1 MIAILVVLIICIVAA
16 LAAMQS
22 SNWLLFRKGVDVGQG
37 GIFHIILSV
46 LFFFFFWL
54 PVIGGVSVFCFMPQL
69 KAAVYSFFSQLSGA
83 APDSPSSPLVSPVEP
98 KLQTPVSP
106 VVDIGQP
113 NPLASTE
120 PTLTPEKI
128 TPLENSDQ
136 HNNGKDNPQ
145 QESADVPPQLSSRP
159 LVIEEPITPPLRPQ
173 RPPVIIESK
182 RPVMITPSSPPKP
195 RGKEGV
201 ASVQGEARQK
211 NPAPKESD
219 SCKSIKDTMDNMD
232 RKMFLE
238 IKKGVA
244 PTNILINPING
255 NIYRVF
261 PQSGQ
266 GNSRCGSYRI
276 DATINGKNIS
286 CSETACD

>member
-1 MIAILVVLIICIVAA
+1 MLVVLSVF
-16 LAAMQS
+16 S
-22 SNWLLFRKGVDVGQG
+22 LFV
-37 GIFHIILSV
+37 IFILSV
-46 LFFFFFWL
+46 FSSRCLITVLDFSADSARKTYPVLALVFF
-54 PVIGGVSVFCFMPQL
+54 V
-69 KAAVYSFFSQLSGA
+69 VYSVCCTTFFYFFPQPKAVLHNFLNPSTEARSEAKPSSASGQHPENAGQSSAYSTLPTKETTVSEHNSNSSQSNEGHPQEEQA
-83 APDSPSSPLVSPVEP
+83 APQEP
-98 KLQTPVSP
+98 AV
-106 VVDIGQP
+106 
-113 NPLASTE
+113 
-120 PTLTPEKI
+120 
-128 TPLENSDQ
+128 
-136 HNNGKDNPQ
+136 
-145 QESADVPPQLSSRP
+145 VPPQPSSLP
-159 LVIEEPITPPLRPQ
+159 LVIEEPITPLLRPQ
-173 RPPVIIESK
+173 RPPVIVESK

-195 RGKEGV
+195 KKDKRGKEGV